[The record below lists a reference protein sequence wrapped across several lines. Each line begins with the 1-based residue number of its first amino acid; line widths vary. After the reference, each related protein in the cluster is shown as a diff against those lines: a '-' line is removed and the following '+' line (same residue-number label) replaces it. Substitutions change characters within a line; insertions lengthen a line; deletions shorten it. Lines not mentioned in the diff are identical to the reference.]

1 MRVRKEPWTTGL
13 RFLKKNM
20 MLPCEADG
28 LKKNELD
35 SILEFRDFEINLGI
49 LIFWFQW
56 NDVVLSITG
65 N

>member
-20 MLPCEADG
+20 LLPCEADG

-49 LIFWFQW
+49 LILFFQ
-56 NDVVLSITG
+56 
-65 N
+65 